1 MTTSSLNT
9 RQMEYWQPVSI
20 RTHGETPEPT
30 QERETVLVRHASE
43 IQRMKDFAGRHRFQ
57 APVADDFARGML
69 PAGQGPV
76 HDTGSLVDV
85 RGALASVM
93 LGLRSLCTG
102 QRGEDRPVP
111 DVFKLD

>member
-9 RQMEYWQPVSI
+9 RHMGYGHPVSV

-30 QERETVLVRHASE
+30 QERDTASVRHASE

-69 PAGQGPV
+69 PPGQGPID
-76 HDTGSLVDV
+76 DTGSFVHV

-93 LGLRSLCTG
+93 LGLRSLCPG
-102 QRGEDRPVP
+102 QRAEDRHEP
-111 DVFKLD
+111 DAFKLD

>member
-1 MTTSSLNT
+1 MVY
-9 RQMEYWQPVSI
+9 RQPVSI
-20 RTHGETPEPT
+20 PAHGETPEPR
-30 QERETVLVRHASE
+30 QEREIAPIRYASE

-69 PAGQGPV
+69 LTGQGPRD
-76 HDTGSLVDV
+76 DTGSVVHV

-102 QRGEDRPVP
+102 QRAEDRHVP
-111 DVFKLD
+111 DAFKPD

>member
-30 QERETVLVRHASE
+30 QERETAPIRHASE

-69 PAGQGPV
+69 PPGHGTRDDTDPV
-76 HDTGSLVDV
+76 VHV

-93 LGLRSLCTG
+93 HGLRSLCTG
-102 QRGEDRPVP
+102 QRAEGHHVP
-111 DVFKLD
+111 DAFKLD